1 MCALLANKSQKTW
14 ERHKTCITK
23 KKQDKIIKAT
33 HLSPLLPPSPT
44 HHTHDPNTR
53 RYTAVI
59 AMLPAYPPSHS
70 YRSSVAALA
79 RRDMSPERSWW
90 HCSDMKLPAL
100 AYLEEGSVSFSSEK
114 FKKNPKTGISKW
126 LKIQTNILAYQQY
139 LQTLLHFLWQFFLTV
154 VQYLSGFAYVH
165 EQDNHHGTTID
176 IDIRPQS
183 VDF

>member
-1 MCALLANKSQKTW
+1 MPSMMSARIGTSRDKLGNGSNVILCCLTVNVCTPGKQVTKDMRRKTQDM
-14 ERHKTCITK
+14 HH

-70 YRSSVAALA
+70 YRSSVGALA

-100 AYLEEGSVSFSSEK
+100 AYLKEGSVSFSSEK
-114 FKKNPKTGISKW
+114 FKKNPKTGMSKW
-126 LKIQTNILAYQQY
+126 LKIQTNILTYQQY
-139 LQTLLHFLWQFFLTV
+139 LQTLLHFL
-154 VQYLSGFAYVH
+154 
-165 EQDNHHGTTID
+165 
-176 IDIRPQS
+176 
-183 VDF
+183 